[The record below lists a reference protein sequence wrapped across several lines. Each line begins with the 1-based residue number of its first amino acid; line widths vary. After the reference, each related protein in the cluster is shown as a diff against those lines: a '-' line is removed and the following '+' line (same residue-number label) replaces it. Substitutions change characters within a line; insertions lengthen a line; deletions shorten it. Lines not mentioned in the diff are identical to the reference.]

1 MKLMFRLAIIS
12 KEGQD
17 ISDLLKPYLK
27 ILSNESLERSIKK
40 QKRFI
45 SGVIFGNIDEDYAN
59 NEILIVKKEN
69 KKYLYESC
77 GKIKDVCWSQMAI
90 RETEKENKKIKLEE
104 NFCISHSL
112 ITPDGKWHGMIPLD
126 LITCGFRNKEESN
139 KYIKDYYTQYIKPYE
154 NNGIITIVTCN
165 I

>member
-1 MKLMFRLAIIS
+1 MKQLFRLAIIS

-17 ISDLLKPYLK
+17 ISDLLKPYLRL
-27 ILSNESLERSIKK
+27 LSNENIEKSIKK
-40 QKRFI
+40 HKGFI

-77 GKIKDVCWSQMAI
+77 GRIKDVCWNQMAI
-90 RETEKENKKIKLEE
+90 RESKKENKKIKLKDG
-104 NFCISHSL
+104 FCISHSL

-126 LITCGFRNKEESN
+126 LVSIGFENKEEGRN
-139 KYIKDYYTQYIKPYE
+139 YIKNYYTKYIKPYE
-154 NNGIITIVTCN
+154 EDGTITIVTCN